1 MSKFLNDLR
10 AFADGKT
17 DIVGLSES
25 VNEEGFDF
33 ENDEEFMQECVA
45 ACLPSILQYEMMSES
60 FDQLDESVREAFITV
75 SDYLQGQGYLPMSEA
90 TTVTLN
96 QKTNVVHMGK
106 NAMIQRLKSIVT
118 LKMARKA
125 GDRKYTKYKLGCKIK
140 KDNMTEMKKKYGDKA
155 ERIAKKMYVQMSKNR
170 KVSGAVAEH
179 KEEIKA
185 SKKK

>member
-1 MSKFLNDLR
+1 MSNFLNDLR

-17 DIVGLSES
+17 NIVGLSES

-33 ENDEEFMQECVA
+33 ENDEEFMQECYS
-45 ACLPSILQYEMMSES
+45 ACLPSIIQYELMSES

-75 SDYLQGQGYLPMSEA
+75 SDYLRGQGYLPMSEA

-106 NAMIQRLKSIVT
+106 NAMISRLKSIVT

-155 ERIAKKMYVQMSKNR
+155 ERIAKKMSMPMQKNR
-170 KVSGAVAEH
+170 KVSGTIDEK
-179 KEEIKA
+179 KEEIKS
-185 SKKK
+185 SKK

>member
-1 MSKFLNDLR
+1 M
-10 AFADGKT
+10 
-17 DIVGLSES
+17 
-25 VNEEGFDF
+25 
-33 ENDEEFMQECVA
+33 A

-125 GDRKYTKYKLGCKIK
+125 GDRKFTKYKMGCKIK

-155 ERIAKKMYVQMSKNR
+155 ERIAKKLYAQTQKNH
-170 KVSGAVAEH
+170 KVSGAVSQK

-185 SKKK
+185 KK